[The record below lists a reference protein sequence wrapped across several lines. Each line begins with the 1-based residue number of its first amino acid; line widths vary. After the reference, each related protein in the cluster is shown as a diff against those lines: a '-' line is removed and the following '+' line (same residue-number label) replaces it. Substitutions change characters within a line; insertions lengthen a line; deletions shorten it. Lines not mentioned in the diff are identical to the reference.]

1 MSGSASDGFVPLSLL
16 LFCVGW
22 GGGGG
27 GMGPFEIVF
36 QSTSNRL
43 QRKKR

>member
-22 GGGGG
+22 GGGEGEW
-27 GMGPFEIVF
+27 GPL
-36 QSTSNRL
+36 R
-43 QRKKR
+43 